1 MGDFV
6 WGSEGVWGV
15 FCLLKWLFGVFLL
28 FLLVFI
34 HLFSSLRTKTA
45 FLDLVKGPR
54 QRFQLMSNCH
64 HTINEYISPFHP
76 VARVHPPSP
85 IRTQE
90 GQRQTVHTI
99 VPWL

>member
-34 HLFSSLRTKTA
+34 RLSSSLRTKIA
-45 FLDLVKGPR
+45 FFRL
-54 QRFQLMSNCH
+54 
-64 HTINEYISPFHP
+64 
-76 VARVHPPSP
+76 
-85 IRTQE
+85 
-90 GQRQTVHTI
+90 GQGSKTEA
-99 VPWL
+99 